1 MRSYSKPEAKVLG
14 DAASV
19 IQARKG
25 NAPTDGVNVM
35 EVHTPTED

>member
-1 MRSYSKPEAKVLG
+1 MKSYGRPEAKVLG

-25 NAPTDGVNVM
+25 NAPTDGGNIM